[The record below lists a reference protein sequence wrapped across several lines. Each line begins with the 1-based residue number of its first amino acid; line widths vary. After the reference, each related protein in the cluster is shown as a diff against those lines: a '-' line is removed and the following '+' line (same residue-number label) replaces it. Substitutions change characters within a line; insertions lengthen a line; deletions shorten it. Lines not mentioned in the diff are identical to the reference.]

1 MLDQE
6 VKVILYSKTKKNY
19 RNSLNLVN
27 QRLESGEILLYF
39 FTEYL
44 RNFFNFWIFKLVEL
58 SIDYMFEYII

>member
-6 VKVILYSKTKKNY
+6 VKVISYSKTKKNY

-44 RNFFNFWIFKLVEL
+44 RDFFNFWIFKLVEL

>member
-44 RNFFNFWIFKLVEL
+44 RNFFNFWVFKLIEL
-58 SIDYMFEYII
+58 IIDYMFEYII

>member
-27 QRLESGEILLYF
+27 QRLENGEILLYF

-44 RNFFNFWIFKLVEL
+44 RNFFNLCIFKLVEL

>member
-44 RNFFNFWIFKLVEL
+44 RNFFNLWVFKLVEL